1 MHEVGSVFVAD
12 LTQPGSMQAVLK
24 EAPGARRPG
33 VHAQTFDAAGKPAR
47 INPRFREYE
56 AALLNLQATV
66 KSGEGIED
74 VLTVEAS
81 GTPSG
86 DYAVS
91 YSTDLPS
98 LPAHVVFDSRYRYPD
113 QPRLDM
119 GHPDRDWLV
128 DVGDAALV
136 DKVAAL
142 PNPLAIRSAHLRQVD
157 QVHLRDLAD
166 LGHLRSIR
174 VLDRRH
180 KAQFVDLSIPADL
193 PVEHVHIVAE
203 RFDPEPLVNTPTLT
217 YVALAGNTAPVSI
230 AALAELPKLAW
241 LELAE
246 AAVADID
253 SITAFPALR
262 VLSLNAQQWDEL
274 LNTAWTPG
282 RLTAAELGRG
292 SLPDATRWLTAI
304 RGGHPVAHHRTIRG
318 RC

>member
-1 MHEVGSVFVAD
+1 MDEVESVMHEVGSVFVAD

-24 EAPGARRPG
+24 EVPGARRPG
-33 VHAQTFDAAGKPAR
+33 VHAQTFDAAGKPAH
-47 INPRFREYE
+47 INRSYRFREYE
-56 AALLNLQATV
+56 AALLNLQSAV

-98 LPAHVVFDSRYRYPD
+98 LPARVVFDSRHHYPV

-119 GHPDRDWLV
+119 GDPDRDWSV
-128 DVGDAALV
+128 DVGDGTLV

-174 VLDRRH
+174 VLDRRQ
-180 KAQFVDLSIPADL
+180 KAQLVDLTFPPACPSSRFTLSPSASIHSRSPARQHS
-193 PVEHVHIVAE
+193 PMWHSPA
-203 RFDPEPLVNTPTLT
+203 TP
-217 YVALAGNTAPVSI
+217 
-230 AALAELPKLAW
+230 
-241 LELAE
+241 
-246 AAVADID
+246 
-253 SITAFPALR
+253 
-262 VLSLNAQQWDEL
+262 
-274 LNTAWTPG
+274 
-282 RLTAAELGRG
+282 
-292 SLPDATRWLTAI
+292 
-304 RGGHPVAHHRTIRG
+304 HPSQSPH
-318 RC
+318 